1 MVVRDRDEFQ
11 TVPIEKVYRRES
23 ADITVKCPIC
33 GLEYTEYDNY
43 DDEWHFLECDRCGK
57 KYKYKYNWM

>member
-11 TVPIEKVYRRES
+11 VVPIKEANRHEVV
-23 ADITVKCPIC
+23 DITVKCPNC

-43 DDEWHFLECDRCGK
+43 DDDWHFIECDRCGK